1 MPFKIHKLGSE
12 ALTAPNLIVKEDRFG
27 TDGLKLLINEMLACT
42 VLAGGI
48 GLAAPQIGKNLRIF
62 VMLDSPKTF
71 VCINPV
77 ILEASEA
84 TNVFSEGCLSFPGL
98 YLDITRSTSVKVAYY
113 DEEGKRIEEDLDGI
127 QARCFQH
134 ELDHL
139 NEILFTSYVKKVKLD
154 QARRKAKILERK
166 KKRLKRK

>member
-27 TDGLKLLINEMLACT
+27 TDGLKLFTNEMLACMA
-42 VLAGGI
+42 LAGGI
-48 GLAAPQIGKNLRIF
+48 GLAAPQVGKNKRIF
-62 VMLDSPKTF
+62 VMGDSTETF

-98 YLDITRSTSVKVAYY
+98 YLDIIRPTAVKVAYY
-113 DEEGKRIEEDLDGI
+113 DVDGKLMEKALDGI

-139 NEILFTSYVKKVKLD
+139 GGILFTSYVKKVKLD

-166 KKRLKRK
+166 KKRLKRR